1 MISVSFDNLD
11 EELYH
16 LALVLAG
23 DSKANAIKVLRR
35 YDHHFNGRLQD
46 VVNYIVNYIDFCIA
60 GSPDIGY
67 QKHCMLS
74 DELSSM
80 PMSLPNDVW
89 YKVLEYK
96 YHDAN
101 ETHPIIKPSIVPLSE
116 NYNEDELRRIANA
129 FYLPF
134 MPV

>member
-1 MISVSFDNLD
+1 MIKVSFDNLD
-11 EELYH
+11 AELYH
-16 LALVLAG
+16 LALLLAG
-23 DSKANAIKVLRR
+23 DRKANIIKILRT
-35 YDHHFNGRLQD
+35 YDRHFNGRLQD
-46 VVNYIVNYIDFCIA
+46 VVNYLVNYIDFCIA
-60 GSPDIGY
+60 RSTSIGY
-67 QKHCMLS
+67 QKHCMLC
-74 DELSSM
+74 DEVAM
-80 PMSLPNDVW
+80 TMGVPNDVW

-134 MPV
+134 KPV